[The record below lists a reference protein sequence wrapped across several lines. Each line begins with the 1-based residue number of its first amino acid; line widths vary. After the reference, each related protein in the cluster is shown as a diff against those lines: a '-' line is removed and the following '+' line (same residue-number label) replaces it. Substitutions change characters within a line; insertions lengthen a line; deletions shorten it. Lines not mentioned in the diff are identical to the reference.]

1 MFGTGLS
8 IAIVAN
14 VFQPLVAD
22 LNVWF
27 LLSLRVL
34 IGLGQGVTFP
44 VALNI
49 ITSWAPTSEV
59 GLFTALASGGQYIG
73 AILANSVSGL
83 LAGGTFLEGWPSLF
97 YVYSAIGV
105 TWAALW
111 FTFVRDSPEDSRWV
125 SDSEKDLLRISV
137 PPKKVL
143 VFSEIPWRRILTSGP
158 VLSAVLMHGLN
169 GFGYFM
175 ILSDLPKY
183 MVEQLHFNIK
193 DSGFVAS
200 VPYIMTWLG
209 FVSSGKFS
217 DLLISKNVL
226 STSRTR
232 KVIGLAALTVPA
244 ILLFSLSYFNDTV
257 PILVFMNIAMY
268 FQGFANSAY
277 YVNYI
282 DLSPRFSAVLCGVG
296 NSLCAAMGLL
306 GPLFVGFLID
316 GIPAEETSKLRGQW
330 RIAFAVASVLWII
343 GSVQYCVFGSGER
356 QSWDN
361 VEDKDGFKGIQT
373 KEEEAE
379 IEEEGIINGE
389 SLQLSV

>member
-14 VFQPLVAD
+14 LFHPLVAD

-27 LLSLRVL
+27 LVSLRVL

-59 GLFTALASGGQYIG
+59 AVFTALASGGQYIG
-73 AILANSVSGL
+73 AVLANSVSGL

-97 YVYSAIGV
+97 YVYGAIGG
-105 TWAALW
+105 TWAVLW

-125 SDSEKDLLRISV
+125 SDSEKDLLRVSV
-137 PPKKVL
+137 STKEVL
-143 VFSEIPWRRILTSGP
+143 IFSEIPWRRIFTTIP
-158 VLSAVLMHGLN
+158 VLSVVFMHGCN
-169 GFGYFM
+169 CFGYFM

-193 DSGFVAS
+193 DSGIVAS
-200 VPYIMTWLG
+200 LPYVMTWLG
-209 FVSSGKFS
+209 SVSSGKLS
-217 DLLISKNVL
+217 DLLISKKIF
-226 STSRTR
+226 SKSKTR
-232 KVIGLAALTVPA
+232 KIICIFALAVPA
-244 ILLFSLSYFNDTV
+244 ILLFSLSYFNDTF
-257 PILVFMNIAMY
+257 PILVFMNIAMF
-268 FQGFANSAY
+268 FQGFATTVY
-277 YVNYI
+277 LVNYI
-282 DLSPRFSAVLCGVG
+282 DISPRFSAVLCGVG
-296 NSLCAAMGLL
+296 NSFCAAMGLL

-330 RIAFAVASVLWII
+330 RIAFAVASVVWII

-356 QSWDN
+356 QSWDY
-361 VEDKDGFKGIQT
+361 VEDKEDYKGILA
-373 KEEEAE
+373 KDEEEAE
-379 IEEEGIINGE
+379 I
-389 SLQLSV
+389 